1 MRNFLRLTFSKFIAF
16 AFLIAVFILGRRMA
30 VVSEF
35 PAETIF
41 FKLDAILFSPVV
53 IISDLIRSA
62 CPVIIPE
69 SICIGPVY
77 GISYFALD
85 LLEYYLIVC
94 LLVYIFQGAIRT
106 CRSMS

>member
-1 MRNFLRLTFSKFIAF
+1 MRNFLKLTFFKFTAF
-16 AFLIAVFILGRRMA
+16 AVLIVVFILGRRMA

-53 IISDLIRSA
+53 IISDLIKSA
-62 CPVIIPE
+62 CSVIIPE
-69 SICIGPVY
+69 SICAGSVY
-77 GISYFALD
+77 GISYFALN
-85 LLEYYLIVC
+85 LLEYYLIAC
-94 LLVYIFQGAIRT
+94 LLVYIFQGAIHT